1 MSLTRYIVRRLLL
14 QVFVLVG
21 VSSLTFF
28 MMIVMPGDPAT
39 IIMETTGG
47 ISTEAVEKFR
57 ERWGFDK
64 PAYLQYFTFMG
75 NLVRGDF
82 GESFVTRREIRTE
95 IGSFLPATAELSVV
109 AFLMAVIMAI
119 PAGIVAAVR
128 RNALPDHIVRVV
140 SLFGTSMPIFWFAI
154 ILLLVFFYYLGWVP
168 SSQRIGITLDI
179 PQTVTGFYTI
189 DTLIAGDLRGFVSA
203 LHHLAL
209 PAFVLAFSVVGLLA
223 RVTRTSML
231 EVMGED
237 YIRMAHAKGLHNRVV
252 LYRHALRNA
261 LIPTVTILG
270 LLVGGLL
277 SGAVLTETIFA
288 WPGLGRFAVQ
298 SIFFLDRAAVT
309 SVALIIGIAYSTATL
324 IVDIIVAILD
334 PRITYT

>member
-1 MSLTRYIVRRLLL
+1 ML
-14 QVFVLVG
+14 QVFVLIG

-28 MMIVMPGDPAT
+28 MMIIMPGDPAT
-39 IIMETTGG
+39 ILLETTGG
-47 ISTEAVEKFR
+47 LNPEAVEKFR

-64 PAYLQYFTFMG
+64 PPYMQYLTFMG
-75 NLVRGDF
+75 NLLRGDF

-95 IGSFLPATAELSVV
+95 LGAFLPATAELSIV
-109 AFLMAVIMAI
+109 AFIMAIAMAI
-119 PAGIVAAVR
+119 PAGILAAVK
-128 RNALPDHIVRVV
+128 RNGPADHIVRVV
-140 SLFGTSMPIFWFAI
+140 SLFGASVPIFWFAI
-154 ILLLVFFYYLGWVP
+154 ILLLVLFYYLGWVP

-189 DTLIAGDLRGFVSA
+189 DTLIAGDFRGFLSS

-231 EVMGED
+231 EVLGED
-237 YIRMAHAKGLHNRVV
+237 YIRTARAKGLHNRIV

-309 SVALIIGIAYSTATL
+309 SVALIIGVAYSTANL
-324 IVDIIVAILD
+324 IVDVIIAILD
-334 PRITYT
+334 PRITYQ

>member
-1 MSLTRYIVRRLLL
+1 MLL

-28 MMIVMPGDPAT
+28 MMIVMPGDPST
-39 IIMETTGG
+39 ILMDTTGG
-47 ISTEAVEKFR
+47 ISNDAVEKFR

-64 PAYLQYFTFMG
+64 PAYMQYITFMS

-82 GESFVTRREIRTE
+82 GESFVTRKEIRTE
-95 IGSFLPATAELSVV
+95 LASFLPATAELSAV

-119 PAGIVAAVR
+119 PAGILAAVK
-128 RNALPDHIVRVV
+128 RNALPDHVVRIV

-154 ILLLVFFYYLGWVP
+154 IMLLVFFFYFGWVP
-168 SSQRIGITLDI
+168 SSQRIGITLDV

-189 DTLIAGDLRGFVSA
+189 DTLVAGDLRGFVSA

-231 EVMGED
+231 EVLGED

-261 LIPTVTILG
+261 MIPTVTILG

-309 SVALIIGIAYSTATL
+309 SVALVIGIAYSTANL
-324 IVDIIVAILD
+324 IVDIAVAILD
-334 PRITYT
+334 PRITYS

>member
-1 MSLTRYIVRRLLL
+1 MSLTRYIFRRMLL

-28 MMIVMPGDPAT
+28 MMIVMPGDPST
-39 IIMETTGG
+39 ILMETTGG
-47 ISTEAVEKFR
+47 ISTEAVDKFR
-57 ERWGFDK
+57 ERWGFDQ
-64 PAYLQYFTFMG
+64 PAYMQYLTFMG

-82 GESFVTRREIRTE
+82 GESFVTRREIRAE
-95 IGSFLPATAELSVV
+95 LGSFLPATAELSIV
-109 AFLMAVIMAI
+109 AFLMAVIMGI
-119 PAGIVAAVR
+119 PAGILAAVR
-128 RNALPDHIVRVV
+128 RNRLPDHIVRVV

-154 ILLLVFFYYLGWVP
+154 ILLLVLFYYLGWVP
-168 SSQRIGITLDI
+168 SSQRIGLTLDI

-189 DTLIAGDLRGFVSA
+189 DTLIAGDFRGFVSS

-231 EVMGED
+231 EVLGED
-237 YIRMAHAKGLHNRVV
+237 YIRMARAKGLHNRVV

-309 SVALIIGIAYSTATL
+309 SVALIIGVAYSTATL
-324 IVDIIVAILD
+324 IVDIIVAVLD

>member
-1 MSLTRYIVRRLLL
+1 MSLIRYIIRRLIL
-14 QVFVLVG
+14 QVFVLIG

-28 MMIVMPGDPAT
+28 MMIIMPGDPAT
-39 IIMETTGG
+39 ILLETTGG

-64 PAYLQYFTFMG
+64 PPYLQYVTFMG

-82 GESFVTRREIRTE
+82 GESFVTRKEIRTE
-95 IGSFLPATAELSVV
+95 LASFLPATAELSII
-109 AFLMAVIMAI
+109 AFIMAVAMAI
-119 PAGIVAAVR
+119 PAGILAAVK

-140 SLFGTSMPIFWFAI
+140 SLFGTSVPIFWFAI
-154 ILLLVFFYYLGWVP
+154 ILLVVFFYYLGWVP

-179 PQTVTGFYTI
+179 PQTVTGFYTV
-189 DTLIAGDLRGFVSA
+189 DTLIAGDFRGFISS

-231 EVMGED
+231 EVLGED
-237 YIRMAHAKGLHNRVV
+237 YIRMARAKGLSGNAV

-309 SVALIIGIAYSTATL
+309 SVALVIGIAYSTANL
-324 IVDIIVAILD
+324 VVDVVVAVLD
-334 PRITYT
+334 PRITYN

>member
-1 MSLTRYIVRRLLL
+1 ML
-14 QVFVLVG
+14 QVFVLIG

-28 MMIVMPGDPAT
+28 MMIIMPGDPAT
-39 IIMETTGG
+39 ILLETTGG
-47 ISTEAVEKFR
+47 LNPEAVEKFR

-64 PAYLQYFTFMG
+64 PPYLQYLTFMG
-75 NLVRGDF
+75 NLLRGDF
-82 GESFVTRREIRTE
+82 GESFVTRREIRDE
-95 IGSFLPATAELSVV
+95 LAAFLPATAELSIV
-109 AFLMAVIMAI
+109 AFIMAIAMAI
-119 PAGIVAAVR
+119 PAGILAAVK
-128 RNALPDHIVRVV
+128 RNGPADHIVRVV
-140 SLFGTSMPIFWFAI
+140 SLFGASVPIFWFAI
-154 ILLLVFFYYLGWVP
+154 ILLLVLFYYLGWVP

-189 DTLIAGDLRGFVSA
+189 DTLIAGDFRGFLSS

-231 EVMGED
+231 EVLGED
-237 YIRMAHAKGLHNRVV
+237 YIRTARAKGLHNRIV

-309 SVALIIGIAYSTATL
+309 SVALIIGVAYSTANL
-324 IVDIIVAILD
+324 IVDVIIAILD
-334 PRITYT
+334 PRITYQ

>member
-1 MSLTRYIVRRLLL
+1 ML
-14 QVFVLVG
+14 QVFVLIG

-39 IIMETTGG
+39 ILLETTGG
-47 ISTEAVEKFR
+47 LNPEAVEKFR

-64 PAYLQYFTFMG
+64 PPYMQYLTFMG
-75 NLVRGDF
+75 NLLRGDF
-82 GESFVTRREIRTE
+82 GESFVTRREIRDE
-95 IGSFLPATAELSVV
+95 LGAFLPATAELSIV
-109 AFLMAVIMAI
+109 AFVMAIAMAI
-119 PAGIVAAVR
+119 PAGILAAVK
-128 RNALPDHIVRVV
+128 RNGPADHIVRVV
-140 SLFGTSMPIFWFAI
+140 SLFGASVPIFWFAI
-154 ILLLVFFYYLGWVP
+154 ILLLVLFYYLGWVP

-189 DTLIAGDLRGFVSA
+189 DTLIAGDFRGFLSS

-231 EVMGED
+231 EVLGED
-237 YIRMAHAKGLHNRVV
+237 YIRTARAKGLHNRIV

-309 SVALIIGIAYSTATL
+309 SVALIIGVAYSTANL
-324 IVDIIVAILD
+324 IVDVIIAILD
-334 PRITYT
+334 PRITYQ

>member
-1 MSLTRYIVRRLLL
+1 MSLTRYILRRLML
-14 QVFVLVG
+14 QVFVLIG

-39 IIMETTGG
+39 ILLETTGG
-47 ISTEAVEKFR
+47 LNPEAVEKFR

-64 PAYLQYFTFMG
+64 PPYMQYLTFMG
-75 NLVRGDF
+75 NLLRGDF
-82 GESFVTRREIRTE
+82 GESFVTRREIRDE
-95 IGSFLPATAELSVV
+95 LGAFLPATAELSIV
-109 AFLMAVIMAI
+109 AFVMAIAMAI
-119 PAGIVAAVR
+119 PAGILAAVK
-128 RNALPDHIVRVV
+128 RNGPADHIVRVV
-140 SLFGTSMPIFWFAI
+140 SLFGASVPIFWFAI
-154 ILLLVFFYYLGWVP
+154 ILLLVLFYYLGWVP

-189 DTLIAGDLRGFVSA
+189 DTLIAGDFRGFLSS

-231 EVMGED
+231 EVLGED
-237 YIRMAHAKGLHNRVV
+237 YIRTARAKGLHNRIV

-309 SVALIIGIAYSTATL
+309 SVALIIGVAYSTANL
-324 IVDIIVAILD
+324 IVDVIIAILD
-334 PRITYT
+334 PRITYQ

>member
-1 MSLTRYIVRRLLL
+1 MSLTRYIIRRLLL

-28 MMIVMPGDPAT
+28 MMIIMPGDPAT
-39 IIMETTGG
+39 ILLETTGG
-47 ISTEAVEKFR
+47 ISTEAIENFR
-57 ERWGFDK
+57 ERWGFDR
-64 PAYLQYFTFMG
+64 PPHMQYLTFMG
-75 NLVRGDF
+75 NLLRGDF

-95 IGSFLPATAELSVV
+95 LASFLPATAELSIV
-109 AFLMAVIMAI
+109 AFIMAVIMAI
-119 PAGIVAAVR
+119 PAGILAAVR
-128 RNALPDHIVRVV
+128 RNSLPDHVVRVV
-140 SLFGTSMPIFWFAI
+140 SLFGASVPIFWFAI

-168 SSQRIGITLDI
+168 SSQRIGITLDV
-179 PQTVTGFYTI
+179 PETVTGFYTV
-189 DTLIAGDLRGFVSA
+189 DTLIAGDFRGFVSSM
-203 LHHLAL
+203 HHLAL

-231 EVMGED
+231 EVLGED
-237 YIRMAHAKGLHNRVV
+237 YIRMARAKGLNNGVV
-252 LYRHALRNA
+252 IYRHALRNA
-261 LIPTVTILG
+261 LIPTVTVLG

-309 SVALIIGIAYSTATL
+309 SVALIIGIVYSTANL
-324 IVDIIVAILD
+324 VVDVIVAVID
-334 PRITYT
+334 PRITYQ

>member
-1 MSLTRYIVRRLLL
+1 ML
-14 QVFVLVG
+14 QVFVLIG

-39 IIMETTGG
+39 ILLETTGG
-47 ISTEAVEKFR
+47 LNPEAVEKFR

-64 PAYLQYFTFMG
+64 PPYMQYLTFMG
-75 NLVRGDF
+75 NLLRGDF
-82 GESFVTRREIRTE
+82 GESFVTRREIRDE
-95 IGSFLPATAELSVV
+95 LGAFLPATAELSIV
-109 AFLMAVIMAI
+109 AFIMAIAMAI
-119 PAGIVAAVR
+119 PAGILAAVK
-128 RNALPDHIVRVV
+128 RNGPADHIVRVV
-140 SLFGTSMPIFWFAI
+140 SLFGASVPIFWFAI
-154 ILLLVFFYYLGWVP
+154 ILLLVLFYYLGWVP

-189 DTLIAGDLRGFVSA
+189 DTLIAGDFRGFLSS

-231 EVMGED
+231 EVLGED
-237 YIRMAHAKGLHNRVV
+237 YIRTARAKGLHNRIV

-309 SVALIIGIAYSTATL
+309 SVALIIGVAYSTANL
-324 IVDIIVAILD
+324 IVDVIIAILD
-334 PRITYT
+334 PRITYQ

>member
-1 MSLTRYIVRRLLL
+1 MLL

-28 MMIVMPGDPAT
+28 MMIVMPGDPST
-39 IIMETTGG
+39 ILMETTGG

-64 PAYLQYFTFMG
+64 PAYLQYVTFMW

-82 GESFVTRREIRTE
+82 GESFVTRREIRAE
-95 IGSFLPATAELSVV
+95 LGSFLPATAELSIV
-109 AFLMAVIMAI
+109 AFLMAVLMAI
-119 PAGIVAAVR
+119 PAGILAAVK
-128 RNALPDHIVRVV
+128 RNALPDHVVRVV

-168 SSQRIGITLDI
+168 SSQRIAVTLDI

-189 DTLIAGDLRGFVSA
+189 DTLIAGDLKGFASS

-231 EVMGED
+231 EVLGED

-309 SVALIIGIAYSTATL
+309 SVALIIGVAYSTATL

>member
-1 MSLTRYIVRRLLL
+1 ML
-14 QVFVLVG
+14 QVFVLIG

-28 MMIVMPGDPAT
+28 MMIIMPGDPAT
-39 IIMETTGG
+39 ILLETTGG
-47 ISTEAVEKFR
+47 LNPEAVEKFR

-64 PAYLQYFTFMG
+64 PPYMQYLTFMG
-75 NLVRGDF
+75 NLLRGDF

-95 IGSFLPATAELSVV
+95 LGAFLPATAELSIV
-109 AFLMAVIMAI
+109 AFIMAIAMAI
-119 PAGIVAAVR
+119 PAGILAAVK
-128 RNALPDHIVRVV
+128 RNGPADHIVRVV
-140 SLFGTSMPIFWFAI
+140 SLFGASVPIFWFAI
-154 ILLLVFFYYLGWVP
+154 ILLLVLFYYLGWVP

-189 DTLIAGDLRGFVSA
+189 DTLIAGDFRGFLSS

-237 YIRMAHAKGLHNRVV
+237 YIRTARAKGLHNRIV

-309 SVALIIGIAYSTATL
+309 SVALIIGVAYSTANL
-324 IVDIIVAILD
+324 IVDVIIAILD
-334 PRITYT
+334 PRITYQ

>member
-1 MSLTRYIVRRLLL
+1 MSLTRYILRRLTL
-14 QVFVLVG
+14 QAFVLIG

-28 MMIVMPGDPAT
+28 MMIIMPGDPAT
-39 IIMETTGG
+39 ILLETTGG
-47 ISTEAVEKFR
+47 LNPEAVEKFR

-64 PAYLQYFTFMG
+64 PPYMQYLTFMG
-75 NLVRGDF
+75 NLLRGDF

-95 IGSFLPATAELSVV
+95 LGAFLPATAELSIV
-109 AFLMAVIMAI
+109 AFIMAVAMAI
-119 PAGIVAAVR
+119 PAGILAAVK
-128 RNALPDHIVRVV
+128 RNGPADHIVRVV
-140 SLFGTSMPIFWFAI
+140 SLFGASVPIFWFAI
-154 ILLLVFFYYLGWVP
+154 ILLLVLFYYLGWVP

-189 DTLIAGDLRGFVSA
+189 DTLIAGDFRGFLSS

-231 EVMGED
+231 EVLGED
-237 YIRMAHAKGLHNRVV
+237 YIRTARAKGLHNRIV

-309 SVALIIGIAYSTATL
+309 SVALIIGVAYSTANL
-324 IVDIIVAILD
+324 VVDVIIAILD
-334 PRITYT
+334 PRITYQ

>member
-1 MSLTRYIVRRLLL
+1 ML
-14 QVFVLVG
+14 QVFVLIG

-39 IIMETTGG
+39 ILLETTGG
-47 ISTEAVEKFR
+47 LNPEAVEKFR

-64 PAYLQYFTFMG
+64 PPYMQYLTFMG
-75 NLVRGDF
+75 NLLRGDF

-95 IGSFLPATAELSVV
+95 LGAFLPATAELSIV
-109 AFLMAVIMAI
+109 AFVMAVLMAI
-119 PAGIVAAVR
+119 PAGILAAVK
-128 RNALPDHIVRVV
+128 RNGPADHIVRVV
-140 SLFGTSMPIFWFAI
+140 SLFGASVPIFWFAI
-154 ILLLVFFYYLGWVP
+154 ILLLVLFYYLGWVP

-189 DTLIAGDLRGFVSA
+189 DTLIAGDFRGFLSS

-231 EVMGED
+231 EVLGED
-237 YIRMAHAKGLHNRVV
+237 YIRTARAKGLHNRIV

-309 SVALIIGIAYSTATL
+309 SVALIIGVAYSTANL
-324 IVDIIVAILD
+324 IVDVIIAILD
-334 PRITYT
+334 PRITYQ

>member
-1 MSLTRYIVRRLLL
+1 MSLTRYILRRLTL
-14 QVFVLVG
+14 QVFVLIG

-28 MMIVMPGDPAT
+28 MMIIMPGDPAT
-39 IIMETTGG
+39 ILLETTGG
-47 ISTEAVEKFR
+47 LNPEAVEKFR

-64 PAYLQYFTFMG
+64 PPYMQYLTFMG
-75 NLVRGDF
+75 NLLRGDF
-82 GESFVTRREIRTE
+82 GESFVTRRDIRTE
-95 IGSFLPATAELSVV
+95 LGAFLPATAELSIV
-109 AFLMAVIMAI
+109 AFIMAVAMAI
-119 PAGIVAAVR
+119 PAGILAAVK
-128 RNALPDHIVRVV
+128 RNGPADHIVRVV
-140 SLFGTSMPIFWFAI
+140 SLFGASVPIFWFAI
-154 ILLLVFFYYLGWVP
+154 ILLLVLFYYLGWVP

-189 DTLIAGDLRGFVSA
+189 DTLIAGDFRGFLSS

-231 EVMGED
+231 EVLGED
-237 YIRMAHAKGLHNRVV
+237 YIRTARAKGLHNRIV

-309 SVALIIGIAYSTATL
+309 SVALIIGVAYSTANL
-324 IVDIIVAILD
+324 VVDVIIAILD
-334 PRITYT
+334 PRITYQ

>member
-1 MSLTRYIVRRLLL
+1 MSLIRYIIRRLIL
-14 QVFVLVG
+14 QVFVLIG

-28 MMIVMPGDPAT
+28 MMIIMPGDPST
-39 IIMETTGG
+39 ILLETTGG

-57 ERWGFDK
+57 ERWGFDE
-64 PAYLQYFTFMG
+64 PPYLQYVTFMG

-82 GESFVTRREIRTE
+82 GESFVTRKEIRTE
-95 IGSFLPATAELSVV
+95 LASFLPATAELSII
-109 AFLMAVIMAI
+109 AFIMAVAMAI
-119 PAGIVAAVR
+119 PAGILAAVK

-154 ILLLVFFYYLGWVP
+154 ILLVVFFYYLGWVP

-179 PQTVTGFYTI
+179 PQTVTGFYTV
-189 DTLIAGDLRGFVSA
+189 DTLIAGDFRGFISS

-231 EVMGED
+231 EVLGED
-237 YIRMAHAKGLHNRVV
+237 YIRMARAKGLSGNAV

-309 SVALIIGIAYSTATL
+309 SVALVIGIAYSTANL
-324 IVDIIVAILD
+324 VVDVVVAVLD
-334 PRITYT
+334 PRITYN

>member
-1 MSLTRYIVRRLLL
+1 
-14 QVFVLVG
+14 
-21 VSSLTFF
+21 
-28 MMIVMPGDPAT
+28 MPSA
-39 IIMETTGG
+39 
-47 ISTEAVEKFR
+47 
-57 ERWGFDK
+57 
-64 PAYLQYFTFMG
+64 
-75 NLVRGDF
+75 
-82 GESFVTRREIRTE
+82 
-95 IGSFLPATAELSVV
+95 
-109 AFLMAVIMAI
+109 
-119 PAGIVAAVR
+119 
-128 RNALPDHIVRVV
+128 
-140 SLFGTSMPIFWFAI
+140 
-154 ILLLVFFYYLGWVP
+154 
-168 SSQRIGITLDI
+168 QRIGITLDV

-189 DTLIAGDLRGFVSA
+189 DTLVAGDLRGFVSA

-231 EVMGED
+231 EVLGED

-261 LIPTVTILG
+261 MIPTVTILG

-309 SVALIIGIAYSTATL
+309 SVALVIGIAYSTANL
-324 IVDIIVAILD
+324 IVDIAVAVLD
-334 PRITYT
+334 PRITYS

>member
-1 MSLTRYIVRRLLL
+1 MLL

-28 MMIVMPGDPAT
+28 MMIVMPGDPST
-39 IIMETTGG
+39 ILMDTTGG
-47 ISTEAVEKFR
+47 ISTDAVAKFR

-64 PAYLQYFTFMG
+64 PAYMQYITFMS

-82 GESFVTRREIRTE
+82 GESFVTRKEIRTE
-95 IGSFLPATAELSVV
+95 LASFLPATAELSMV

-119 PAGIVAAVR
+119 PAGILAAVK
-128 RNALPDHIVRVV
+128 RNALPDHVVRIV

-154 ILLLVFFYYLGWVP
+154 IMLLVFFFYFGWVP
-168 SSQRIGITLDI
+168 SSQRIGITLDV

-189 DTLIAGDLRGFVSA
+189 DTLVAGDLRGFVSA

-231 EVMGED
+231 EVLGED

-261 LIPTVTILG
+261 MIPTVTILG

-309 SVALIIGIAYSTATL
+309 SVALVIGIAYSTANL
-324 IVDIIVAILD
+324 IVDIAVAILD
-334 PRITYT
+334 PRITYS

>member
-1 MSLTRYIVRRLLL
+1 ML
-14 QVFVLVG
+14 QVFVLIG

-28 MMIVMPGDPAT
+28 MMIIMPGDPAT
-39 IIMETTGG
+39 ILLETTGG
-47 ISTEAVEKFR
+47 LNPEAVEKFR

-64 PAYLQYFTFMG
+64 PPYMQYLTFMG
-75 NLVRGDF
+75 NLLRGDF
-82 GESFVTRREIRTE
+82 GESFVTRREIRDE
-95 IGSFLPATAELSVV
+95 LGAFLPATAELSIV
-109 AFLMAVIMAI
+109 AFIMAIAMAI
-119 PAGIVAAVR
+119 PAGILAAVK
-128 RNALPDHIVRVV
+128 RNGPADHVVRVV
-140 SLFGTSMPIFWFAI
+140 SLFGASVPIFWFAI
-154 ILLLVFFYYLGWVP
+154 ILLLVLFYYLGWVP
-168 SSQRIGITLDI
+168 SSQRIGITLDV

-189 DTLIAGDLRGFVSA
+189 DTLIAGDFRGFLSS

-231 EVMGED
+231 EVLGED
-237 YIRMAHAKGLHNRVV
+237 YIRTARAKGLHNRIV

-309 SVALIIGIAYSTATL
+309 SVALIIGVAYSTANL
-324 IVDIIVAILD
+324 IVDVIIAILD
-334 PRITYT
+334 PRITYQ

>member
-1 MSLTRYIVRRLLL
+1 MSLTRYIIRRMLL

-28 MMIVMPGDPAT
+28 MMIVMPGDPST
-39 IIMETTGG
+39 ILMDTTGG
-47 ISTEAVEKFR
+47 ISTDAVAKFR

-64 PAYLQYFTFMG
+64 PAYMQYITFMS

-82 GESFVTRREIRTE
+82 GESFVTRKEIRTE
-95 IGSFLPATAELSVV
+95 LASFLPATAELSMV

-119 PAGIVAAVR
+119 PAGILAAVK
-128 RNALPDHIVRVV
+128 RNALPDHVVRIV

-154 ILLLVFFYYLGWVP
+154 IMLLVFFFYFGWVP
-168 SSQRIGITLDI
+168 SSQRIGITLDV

-189 DTLIAGDLRGFVSA
+189 DTLVAGDLRGFVSA

-231 EVMGED
+231 EVLGED

-261 LIPTVTILG
+261 MIPTVTILG

-309 SVALIIGIAYSTATL
+309 SVALVIGIAYSTANL
-324 IVDIIVAILD
+324 IVDIAVAILD
-334 PRITYT
+334 PRITYN

>member
-1 MSLTRYIVRRLLL
+1 MSLTRYILRRLLL

-39 IIMETTGG
+39 ILMETTGG

-64 PAYLQYFTFMG
+64 PAYLQYVTFMG

-109 AFLMAVIMAI
+109 AFLMAVLMAI

-154 ILLLVFFYYLGWVP
+154 ILLLVFFFYLGWVP
-168 SSQRIGITLDI
+168 SSQRIGMTLDV

-189 DTLIAGDLRGFVSA
+189 DTLIAGDFEGFVSA

-309 SVALIIGIAYSTATL
+309 SVALIIGVAYSTATL
-324 IVDIIVAILD
+324 IVDIIVAVLD

>member
-1 MSLTRYIVRRLLL
+1 MSLTRYIIRRMLL

-64 PAYLQYFTFMG
+64 PAYLQYITFMW

-82 GESFVTRREIRTE
+82 GESFVTRREISAE
-95 IGSFLPATAELSVV
+95 LGSFLPATAELSVV
-109 AFLMAVIMAI
+109 AFLMAVMMAI
-119 PAGIVAAVR
+119 PAGILAAVK
-128 RNALPDHIVRVV
+128 RNALPDHVVRIV

-154 ILLLVFFYYLGWVP
+154 ILLLVFFFYLGWVP
-168 SSQRIGITLDI
+168 SSQRIGITLDV

-189 DTLIAGDLRGFVSA
+189 DTLIVGDFRGFVSA

-231 EVMGED
+231 EVLGED

-261 LIPTVTILG
+261 MIPTVTILG

-309 SVALIIGIAYSTATL
+309 SVALIIGIAYSTANL
-324 IVDIIVAILD
+324 IVDIAVAVLD

>member
-1 MSLTRYIVRRLLL
+1 MSLTRYILRRLML
-14 QVFVLVG
+14 QVFVLIG

-28 MMIVMPGDPAT
+28 MMIIMPGDPAT
-39 IIMETTGG
+39 ILLETTGG
-47 ISTEAVEKFR
+47 LNPEAVEKFR

-64 PAYLQYFTFMG
+64 PPYMQYLTFMG
-75 NLVRGDF
+75 NLLRGDF

-95 IGSFLPATAELSVV
+95 LGAFLPATAELSIV
-109 AFLMAVIMAI
+109 AFIMAIAMAI
-119 PAGIVAAVR
+119 PAGILAAVK
-128 RNALPDHIVRVV
+128 RNGPADHIVRVV
-140 SLFGTSMPIFWFAI
+140 SLFGASVPIFWFAI
-154 ILLLVFFYYLGWVP
+154 ILLLVLFYYLGWVP

-189 DTLIAGDLRGFVSA
+189 DTLIAGDFRGFLSS

-237 YIRMAHAKGLHNRVV
+237 YIRTARAKGLHNRIV

-309 SVALIIGIAYSTATL
+309 SVALIIGVAYSTANL
-324 IVDIIVAILD
+324 IVDVIIAILD
-334 PRITYT
+334 PRITYQ

>member
-1 MSLTRYIVRRLLL
+1 MLL

-28 MMIVMPGDPAT
+28 MMIVMPGDPST
-39 IIMETTGG
+39 ILMETTGG
-47 ISTEAVEKFR
+47 ISTEAVDKFR
-57 ERWGFDK
+57 ERWGFDQ
-64 PAYLQYFTFMG
+64 PAYMQYLTFMG

-82 GESFVTRREIRTE
+82 GESFVTRREIRAE
-95 IGSFLPATAELSVV
+95 LGSFLPATAELSIV
-109 AFLMAVIMAI
+109 AFLMAVIMGI
-119 PAGIVAAVR
+119 PAGILAAVR
-128 RNALPDHIVRVV
+128 RNRLPDHIVRVV

-154 ILLLVFFYYLGWVP
+154 ILLLVLFYYLGWVP
-168 SSQRIGITLDI
+168 SSQRIGLTLDI

-189 DTLIAGDLRGFVSA
+189 DTLIAGDFTGFMSS

-231 EVMGED
+231 EVLGED
-237 YIRMAHAKGLHNRVV
+237 YIRMARAKGLHNRVV

-298 SIFFLDRAAVT
+298 SIFFLDRVAVT
-309 SVALIIGIAYSTATL
+309 SVALIIGVAYSTATL
-324 IVDIIVAILD
+324 IVDIIVAVLD
-334 PRITYT
+334 PRITYS

>member
-1 MSLTRYIVRRLLL
+1 MLL
-14 QVFVLVG
+14 QVLVLVG

-28 MMIVMPGDPAT
+28 MMIVMPGDPST
-39 IIMETTGG
+39 ILMETTGG

-64 PAYLQYFTFMG
+64 PAYLQYVTFMW

-82 GESFVTRREIRTE
+82 GESFVTRREIRAE
-95 IGSFLPATAELSVV
+95 LGSFLPATAELSIV

-119 PAGIVAAVR
+119 PAGILAAVK
-128 RNALPDHIVRVV
+128 RNALPDHVVRVV

-168 SSQRIGITLDI
+168 SSQRIAVTLDI
-179 PQTVTGFYTI
+179 PPTVTGFYTI
-189 DTLIAGDLRGFVSA
+189 DTLIAGDLRGFASSM
-203 LHHLAL
+203 HHLAL

-309 SVALIIGIAYSTATL
+309 SVALIIGVAYSTATL

>member
-1 MSLTRYIVRRLLL
+1 M

-64 PAYLQYFTFMG
+64 PAYLQYITFMG

-95 IGSFLPATAELSVV
+95 LGSFLPATAELSIV

-119 PAGIVAAVR
+119 PAGILAAVK
-128 RNALPDHIVRVV
+128 RNGLPDHIVRVV

-168 SSQRIGITLDI
+168 SSQRIGVTLDV

-189 DTLIAGDLRGFVSA
+189 DTLIAGDLRGFVSS

-309 SVALIIGIAYSTATL
+309 SVALIIGVAYSTATL

>member
-1 MSLTRYIVRRLLL
+1 MSLTRYILRRLML
-14 QVFVLVG
+14 QVFVLIG

-28 MMIVMPGDPAT
+28 MMIIMPGDPAT
-39 IIMETTGG
+39 ILLETTGG
-47 ISTEAVEKFR
+47 LNPEAVEKFR

-64 PAYLQYFTFMG
+64 PPYMQYLTFMG
-75 NLVRGDF
+75 NLLRGDF
-82 GESFVTRREIRTE
+82 GESFVTRREIRDE
-95 IGSFLPATAELSVV
+95 LGAFLPATAELSIV
-109 AFLMAVIMAI
+109 AFIMAIAMAI
-119 PAGIVAAVR
+119 PAGILAAVK
-128 RNALPDHIVRVV
+128 RNGPADHIVRVV
-140 SLFGTSMPIFWFAI
+140 SLFGASVPIFWFAI
-154 ILLLVFFYYLGWVP
+154 ILLLVLFYYLGWVP

-189 DTLIAGDLRGFVSA
+189 DTLIAGDFRGFLSS

-231 EVMGED
+231 EVLGED
-237 YIRMAHAKGLHNRVV
+237 YIRTARAKGLHNRIV

-309 SVALIIGIAYSTATL
+309 SVALIIGVAYSTANL
-324 IVDIIVAILD
+324 IVDVIIAILD
-334 PRITYT
+334 PRITYQ

>member
-1 MSLTRYIVRRLLL
+1 
-14 QVFVLVG
+14 
-21 VSSLTFF
+21 

-64 PAYLQYFTFMG
+64 PAYLQYITFMW

-82 GESFVTRREIRTE
+82 GESFVTRREISAE
-95 IGSFLPATAELSVV
+95 LGSFLPATAELSAV

-119 PAGIVAAVR
+119 PAGIFAAVK
-128 RNALPDHIVRVV
+128 RNALPDHVVRIV

-154 ILLLVFFYYLGWVP
+154 IMLLVFFFYFGWVP
-168 SSQRIGITLDI
+168 SSQRIGLTLDV

-189 DTLIAGDLRGFVSA
+189 DTLVAGDLRGFVSA

-231 EVMGED
+231 EVLGED

-309 SVALIIGIAYSTATL
+309 SVALIIGIAYSTANL
-324 IVDIIVAILD
+324 IVDIAVAVLD

>member
-1 MSLTRYIVRRLLL
+1 MSLTRYIFRRLLL

-28 MMIVMPGDPAT
+28 MMIVMPGDPST
-39 IIMETTGG
+39 ILMETTGG

-57 ERWGFDK
+57 ERWGFDE
-64 PAYLQYFTFMG
+64 PAYLQYFTFMW

-82 GESFVTRREIRTE
+82 GESFVTRREISAE
-95 IGSFLPATAELSVV
+95 LGSFLPATAELSIV

-119 PAGIVAAVR
+119 PAGILAAVK
-128 RNALPDHIVRVV
+128 RNALPDHIVRIV

-154 ILLLVFFYYLGWVP
+154 ILLLVFFFYLGWVP
-168 SSQRIGITLDI
+168 SSQRIGMTLDV

-189 DTLIAGDLRGFVSA
+189 DTLIAGDFEGFVSA

-309 SVALIIGIAYSTATL
+309 SVALIIGVAYSTATL
-324 IVDIIVAILD
+324 IVDIIVAVLD

>member
-1 MSLTRYIVRRLLL
+1 MSLTRYIVRRMLL
-14 QVFVLVG
+14 QVLVLVG

-28 MMIVMPGDPAT
+28 MMIVMPGDPST
-39 IIMETTGG
+39 ILMETTGG

-64 PAYLQYFTFMG
+64 PAYLQYVTFMW

-82 GESFVTRREIRTE
+82 GESFVTRREIRAE
-95 IGSFLPATAELSVV
+95 LGSFLPATAELSIV

-119 PAGIVAAVR
+119 PAGILAAVK
-128 RNALPDHIVRVV
+128 RNALPDHVVRVV

-168 SSQRIGITLDI
+168 SSQRIAVTLDI
-179 PQTVTGFYTI
+179 PPTVTGFYTI
-189 DTLIAGDLRGFVSA
+189 DTLIAGDLRGFASSM
-203 LHHLAL
+203 HHLAL

-309 SVALIIGIAYSTATL
+309 SVALIIGVAYSTATL

>member
-1 MSLTRYIVRRLLL
+1 MSCPETRQR
-14 QVFVLVG
+14 
-21 VSSLTFF
+21 
-28 MMIVMPGDPAT
+28 
-39 IIMETTGG
+39 
-47 ISTEAVEKFR
+47 
-57 ERWGFDK
+57 
-64 PAYLQYFTFMG
+64 
-75 NLVRGDF
+75 
-82 GESFVTRREIRTE
+82 
-95 IGSFLPATAELSVV
+95 
-109 AFLMAVIMAI
+109 
-119 PAGIVAAVR
+119 
-128 RNALPDHIVRVV
+128 
-140 SLFGTSMPIFWFAI
+140 
-154 ILLLVFFYYLGWVP
+154 
-168 SSQRIGITLDI
+168 SSQRIGITLDV

-189 DTLIAGDLRGFVSA
+189 DTLVAGDLRGFVSA

-231 EVMGED
+231 EVLGED

-261 LIPTVTILG
+261 MIPTVTILG

>member
-1 MSLTRYIVRRLLL
+1 
-14 QVFVLVG
+14 
-21 VSSLTFF
+21 
-28 MMIVMPGDPAT
+28 
-39 IIMETTGG
+39 
-47 ISTEAVEKFR
+47 
-57 ERWGFDK
+57 
-64 PAYLQYFTFMG
+64 
-75 NLVRGDF
+75 
-82 GESFVTRREIRTE
+82 
-95 IGSFLPATAELSVV
+95 
-109 AFLMAVIMAI
+109 MAVIMAI
-119 PAGIVAAVR
+119 PAGILAAVK
-128 RNALPDHIVRVV
+128 RNGLPDHVVRVV

-154 ILLLVFFYYLGWVP
+154 ILLLVFFFYLGWVP
-168 SSQRIGITLDI
+168 SSQRIGITLEI
-179 PQTVTGFYTI
+179 PPQVTGFYTV
-189 DTLIAGDLRGFVSA
+189 DTLIAGDFRGFLSA

-231 EVMGED
+231 EVLGED
-237 YIRMAHAKGLHNRVV
+237 YIRMARAKGLHNRAV

-309 SVALIIGIAYSTATL
+309 SVALIIGIAYSTANL
-324 IVDIIVAILD
+324 IVDIVVAILD
-334 PRITYT
+334 PRITYN

>member
-1 MSLTRYIVRRLLL
+1 ML
-14 QVFVLVG
+14 QVFVLIG

-28 MMIVMPGDPAT
+28 MMIIMPGDPAT
-39 IIMETTGG
+39 ILLETTGG
-47 ISTEAVEKFR
+47 LNPEAVEKFR

-64 PAYLQYFTFMG
+64 PPYLQYLTFMG
-75 NLVRGDF
+75 NLLRGDF
-82 GESFVTRREIRTE
+82 GESFVTRREIRDE
-95 IGSFLPATAELSVV
+95 LGAFLPATAELSIV
-109 AFLMAVIMAI
+109 AFIMAIAMAI
-119 PAGIVAAVR
+119 PAGILAAVK
-128 RNALPDHIVRVV
+128 RNGPADHIVRVV
-140 SLFGTSMPIFWFAI
+140 SLFGASVPIFWFAI
-154 ILLLVFFYYLGWVP
+154 ILLLVLFYYLGWVP

-189 DTLIAGDLRGFVSA
+189 DTLIAGDFRGFLSS

-231 EVMGED
+231 EVLGED
-237 YIRMAHAKGLHNRVV
+237 YIRTARAKGLHNRIV

-309 SVALIIGIAYSTATL
+309 SVALIIGVAYSTANL
-324 IVDIIVAILD
+324 IVDVIIAIID
-334 PRITYT
+334 PRITYQ

>member
-1 MSLTRYIVRRLLL
+1 MLL

-28 MMIVMPGDPAT
+28 MMIVMPGDPST
-39 IIMETTGG
+39 ILMDTTGG
-47 ISTEAVEKFR
+47 ISTDAVAKFR

-64 PAYLQYFTFMG
+64 PAYMQYITFMS

-82 GESFVTRREIRTE
+82 GESFVTRKEIRTE
-95 IGSFLPATAELSVV
+95 LASFLPATAELSAV

-119 PAGIVAAVR
+119 PAGILAAVK
-128 RNALPDHIVRVV
+128 RNALPDHVVRIV

-154 ILLLVFFYYLGWVP
+154 IMLLVFFFYFGWVP
-168 SSQRIGITLDI
+168 SSQRIGITLDV

-189 DTLIAGDLRGFVSA
+189 DTLVAGDLRGFVSA

-231 EVMGED
+231 EVLGED

-261 LIPTVTILG
+261 MIPTVTILG

-309 SVALIIGIAYSTATL
+309 SVALIIGIAYSTANL
-324 IVDIIVAILD
+324 IVDIAVAILD
-334 PRITYT
+334 PRITYS

>member
-1 MSLTRYIVRRLLL
+1 MLL

-21 VSSLTFF
+21 VSSLTLF
-28 MMIVMPGDPAT
+28 MMIVMPGDPST
-39 IIMETTGG
+39 ILMDTTGG
-47 ISTEAVEKFR
+47 ISNDAVDKFR

-64 PAYLQYFTFMG
+64 PAYLQYITFMG

-82 GESFVTRREIRTE
+82 GESFVTRKEIRTE
-95 IGSFLPATAELSVV
+95 LASFLPATAELSAV

-119 PAGIVAAVR
+119 PAGILAAVK
-128 RNALPDHIVRVV
+128 RNALPDHVVRIV

-154 ILLLVFFYYLGWVP
+154 IMLLVFFFYFGWVP
-168 SSQRIGITLDI
+168 SSQRIGITLDV

-189 DTLIAGDLRGFVSA
+189 DTLVAGDLRGFVSA

-231 EVMGED
+231 EVLGED

-270 LLVGGLL
+270 LLAGGLL

-309 SVALIIGIAYSTATL
+309 SVALIIGIAYSTANL
-324 IVDIIVAILD
+324 IVDIAVAVLD
-334 PRITYT
+334 PRITYS

>member
-1 MSLTRYIVRRLLL
+1 ML
-14 QVFVLVG
+14 QVFVLIG

-28 MMIVMPGDPAT
+28 MMIIMPGDPAT
-39 IIMETTGG
+39 ILLETTGG
-47 ISTEAVEKFR
+47 LNPEAVEKFR

-64 PAYLQYFTFMG
+64 PPYMQYLTFMG
-75 NLVRGDF
+75 NLLRGDF
-82 GESFVTRREIRTE
+82 GESFVTRREIRDE
-95 IGSFLPATAELSVV
+95 LGAFLPATAELSIV
-109 AFLMAVIMAI
+109 AFIMAIAMAI
-119 PAGIVAAVR
+119 PAGILAAVK
-128 RNALPDHIVRVV
+128 RNGPADHIVRVV
-140 SLFGTSMPIFWFAI
+140 SLFGASVPIFWFAI
-154 ILLLVFFYYLGWVP
+154 ILLLVLFYYLGWVP

-189 DTLIAGDLRGFVSA
+189 DTLIAGDFRGFLSS

-231 EVMGED
+231 EVLGED
-237 YIRMAHAKGLHNRVV
+237 YIRTARAKGLHNRIV

-309 SVALIIGIAYSTATL
+309 SVALIIGVAYSTANL
-324 IVDIIVAILD
+324 VVDVIIAILD
-334 PRITYT
+334 PRITYQ

>member
-1 MSLTRYIVRRLLL
+1 MSLTRYIFRRLLL

-28 MMIVMPGDPAT
+28 MMIVMPGDPST
-39 IIMETTGG
+39 ILLETTGG

-57 ERWGFDK
+57 ERWGFDE
-64 PAYLQYFTFMG
+64 PAYMQYFTFMW

-82 GESFVTRREIRTE
+82 GESFVTRREISAE
-95 IGSFLPATAELSVV
+95 LGSFLPATAELSIV

-119 PAGIVAAVR
+119 PAGILAAVK
-128 RNALPDHIVRVV
+128 RNALPDHIVRIV

-154 ILLLVFFYYLGWVP
+154 ILLLVFFFYLGWVP
-168 SSQRIGITLDI
+168 SSQRIGMTLDV

-189 DTLIAGDLRGFVSA
+189 DTLIAGDFEGFVSA

-309 SVALIIGIAYSTATL
+309 SVALIIGVAYSTATL
-324 IVDIIVAILD
+324 IVDIIVAVLD

>member
-1 MSLTRYIVRRLLL
+1 MSLTRYIFRRLLL

-28 MMIVMPGDPAT
+28 MMIVMPGDPST
-39 IIMETTGG
+39 ILLETTGG

-57 ERWGFDK
+57 ERWGFDE
-64 PAYLQYFTFMG
+64 PAYLQYFTFMW

-82 GESFVTRREIRTE
+82 GESFVTRREISAE
-95 IGSFLPATAELSVV
+95 LGSFLPATAELSIV

-119 PAGIVAAVR
+119 PAGILAAVK
-128 RNALPDHIVRVV
+128 RNALPDHIVRIV

-154 ILLLVFFYYLGWVP
+154 ILLLVFFFYLGWVP
-168 SSQRIGITLDI
+168 SSQRIGMTLDV

-189 DTLIAGDLRGFVSA
+189 DTLIAGDFEGFVSA

-237 YIRMAHAKGLHNRVV
+237 YIRMAHAQGLHNRVV

-309 SVALIIGIAYSTATL
+309 SVALIIGVAYSTATL
-324 IVDIIVAILD
+324 IVDIIVAVLD